1 MITTLWENALT
12 FVKYMLKYS
21 DGILMFDG
29 ILKVHTTFRCV
40 CLGVCVCVSWV
51 HVCGEREREMKKM
64 PMCQE
69 VAS

>member
-21 DGILMFDG
+21 DGILMFEDDFQMC
-29 ILKVHTTFRCV
+29 VFRCMCV
-40 CLGVCVCVSWV
+40 CLWV

-69 VAS
+69 IAS